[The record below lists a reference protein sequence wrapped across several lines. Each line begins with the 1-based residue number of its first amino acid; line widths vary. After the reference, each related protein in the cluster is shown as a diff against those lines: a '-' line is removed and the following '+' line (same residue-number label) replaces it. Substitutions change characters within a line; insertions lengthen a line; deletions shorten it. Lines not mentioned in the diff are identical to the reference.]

1 MSHAHVVV
9 VRNIKNV
16 VESSDNMEDIYLKKK
31 QLKGIKRMVE
41 ELGESL

>member
-31 QLKGIKRMVE
+31 QLNGIKRMVE

>member
-1 MSHAHVVV
+1 MSHARVVV

-31 QLKGIKRMVE
+31 QLNGIKRMVE